1 MVITDLIP
9 PIALRVWHRM
19 RGLGW
24 YNFEGS
30 WNTLADVPVTPRTGD
45 PWAATLP
52 KTTRILRHDVS
63 PAILPLLASQMV
75 GPFTVLDFGG
85 GVGIGLASILESARN
100 VNPSNLT
107 YILVETPAVAR
118 AVRAGIEAKGGRS
131 LDEIPTSLP
140 HPLIVN
146 AESVLYAIP
155 DYQSVL
161 DRLIALK
168 PDFLLVTNTPFSD
181 LPTYARRSHNL
192 PHITLGHLV
201 FNRGD
206 FVAGIERRGYRLI
219 FSAYH
224 DPKFTHKNAPEP
236 SVAGSLVF
244 SLKAA

>member
-1 MVITDLIP
+1 MVVTDLIP

-24 YNFEGS
+24 YNYEGS

-52 KTTRILRHDVS
+52 KTRRLLRHDVS

-85 GVGIGLASILESARN
+85 GNGVGLTSILETANS

-107 YILVETPAVAR
+107 YILVETPAVTR
-118 AVRAGIEAKGGRS
+118 AVRASIEAKGGRS
-131 LDEIPTSLP
+131 LDEIPASLS

-146 AESVLYAIP
+146 AESVLQAIP
-155 DYQSVL
+155 DYQSAL
-161 DRLIALK
+161 DRLTALR
-168 PDFLLVTNTPFSD
+168 PELLLITNTPFSD
-181 LPTYARRSHNL
+181 NPTYARRSHNL
-192 PHITLGHLV
+192 PHVTLGHWV

-206 FVAGIERRGYRLI
+206 FVAEIEKRGYRLI

-224 DPKFTHKNAPEP
+224 DPKLTHKNAPGP

-244 SLKAA
+244 SLKAT